1 MHGGQTAKIVKGSV
15 CASSEWRAIEQHS
28 PLCVKSIIDNQL
40 CEAGAIVTSNISCVS
55 GRDII
60 KFRKVVGLLNKREP
74 I

>member
-1 MHGGQTAKIVKGSV
+1 MATRDSV
-15 CASSEWRAIEQHS
+15 PDAAEYAA
-28 PLCVKSIIDNQL
+28 IDNQL